1 MICFDVLSNTQGCD
15 FLCGSL
21 PKSIVLN
28 KVKFQGHRQRCNKT
42 EFKKKKRIKTTEPFF
57 FAKAIKKLTTETSVS
72 SRNLC
77 RSILTS
83 WTSPTTITICG

>member
-42 EFKKKKRIKTTEPFF
+42 EFKKKKESKQQNRFSLQKP
-57 FAKAIKKLTTETSVS
+57 
-72 SRNLC
+72 SRN
-77 RSILTS
+77 
-83 WTSPTTITICG
+83 SPQKQV

>member
-42 EFKKKKRIKTTEPFF
+42 EFKKKKKESKQQNRFSLQKP
-57 FAKAIKKLTTETSVS
+57 
-72 SRNLC
+72 SRN
-77 RSILTS
+77 
-83 WTSPTTITICG
+83 SPQKQV

>member
-42 EFKKKKRIKTTEPFF
+42 EFKKKKKNQNNRTVFLCKSHQ
-57 FAKAIKKLTTETSVS
+57 ETHH
-72 SRNLC
+72 RNKC
-77 RSILTS
+77 KF
-83 WTSPTTITICG
+83 